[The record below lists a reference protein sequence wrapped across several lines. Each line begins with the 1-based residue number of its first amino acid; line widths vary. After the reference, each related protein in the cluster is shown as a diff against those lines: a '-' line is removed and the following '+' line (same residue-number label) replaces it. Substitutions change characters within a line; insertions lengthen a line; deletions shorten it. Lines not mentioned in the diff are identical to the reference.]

1 MAPKKKII
9 FETTIVTPK
18 LVLRNRAIGRT
29 ENTKKKKYIIEDPA
43 SDNSH
48 SEAKASGSGLKK
60 IIYETDDEEL
70 ESICDEMKSVQVISQ
85 DEESELDPMSDYEDI
100 NELNATVLEEENEE
114 EDNFCLQLEESEAW
128 KFGTIDENIESEDE
142 LKMSETT
149 HRKPKACFKGY
160 YYTVDKP
167 DGRDGK

>member
-29 ENTKKKKYIIEDPA
+29 ENTKKKKCIIEESA
-43 SDNSH
+43 SDNSD

-85 DEESELDPMSDYEDI
+85 DEESALDPMSDYGDI
-100 NELNATVLEEENEE
+100 NELNATVLEEE
-114 EDNFCLQLEESEAW
+114 
-128 KFGTIDENIESEDE
+128 KKTK
-142 LKMSETT
+142 KMMIL
-149 HRKPKACFKGY
+149 Y
-160 YYTVDKP
+160 DKCP
-167 DGRDGK
+167 I

>member
-70 ESICDEMKSVQVISQ
+70 ERICIKH
-85 DEESELDPMSDYEDI
+85 
-100 NELNATVLEEENEE
+100 
-114 EDNFCLQLEESEAW
+114 FQLEQ
-128 KFGTIDENIESEDE
+128 N
-142 LKMSETT
+142 
-149 HRKPKACFKGY
+149 
-160 YYTVDKP
+160 YTEF
-167 DGRDGK
+167 